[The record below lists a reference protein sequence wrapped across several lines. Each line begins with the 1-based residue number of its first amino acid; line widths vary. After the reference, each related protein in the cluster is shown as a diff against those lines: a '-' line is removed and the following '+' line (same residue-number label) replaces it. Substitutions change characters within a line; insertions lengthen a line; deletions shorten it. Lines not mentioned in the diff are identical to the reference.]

1 MISALK
7 QRATGFALGCAI
19 VIATPILT
27 ASPAATQTAERF
39 YQGRALNMVIGFDVG
54 GGYDLY
60 ARLAARHLS
69 RHVAGKPNV
78 VAQNMPGAGGL
89 TAMNHLY
96 KVANKDGS
104 VIGAVHSNIALGQLL
119 GGLNIEYD
127 ARKFNWLGRL
137 TSTIDVHYAWHTT
150 PVKTL
155 ADVKARETIVAAT
168 GPASNSTIYPRVLNE
183 IMGTRFRV
191 IGGFKGTNDA
201 NLAMERGEVE
211 AVLKPWEGVKSG
223 DAAWLRDKK
232 ITLFVQY
239 GVNRHPDLPNLPTVV
254 ESMDNDEQRQ
264 IMRLFVST
272 SEIGRSLLIPPDVPA
287 DRVAALRAGFNAMVK
302 DASFRAEADK
312 LQMEID
318 PLPGEDMQSLIA
330 QTFDMSPA
338 LVQRAREL
346 YNKR

>member
-1 MISALK
+1 MIFATKQSAL
-7 QRATGFALGCAI
+7 GLCLGLA
-19 VIATPILT
+19 VLSAMPTLT
-27 ASPAATQTAERF
+27 ASPTSAQTAERF
-39 YQGRALNMVIGFDVG
+39 YQGRALNMIIGFDVG

-69 RHVAGKPNV
+69 RHVVGKPNV

-89 TAMNHLY
+89 SAMNHLY
-96 KVANKDGS
+96 KVAAKDGS
-104 VIGAVHSNIALGQLL
+104 VIGAIHSNIALGQLL

-127 ARKFNWLGRL
+127 ARKFNWLGRM

-272 SEIGRSLLIPPDVPA
+272 SEIGRSLLIPPEVPA
-287 DRVAALRAGFNAMVK
+287 DRVAALRSGFNAMVK
-302 DASFRAEADK
+302 DAAFRAEADK

-318 PLPGEDMQSLIA
+318 PLPGEAMQDLIA

-338 LVQRAREL
+338 LVERAREL

>member
-1 MISALK
+1 MIFLKKHCALCLGLALAALSALP
-7 QRATGFALGCAI
+7 
-19 VIATPILT
+19 TPT
-27 ASPAATQTAERF
+27 AAQTAERF
-39 YQGRALNMVIGFDVG
+39 YEGRTLNMIIGFDVG

-69 RHVAGKPNV
+69 RHVTGKPNV

-89 TAMNHLY
+89 SAMNHLY
-96 KVANKDGS
+96 KVAAKDGS
-104 VIGAVHSNIALGQLL
+104 VIGAIHSNIALGQLL

-127 ARKFNWLGRL
+127 ARKFNWLGRM
-137 TSTIDVHYAWHTT
+137 TSTIDVHYAWYTT
-150 PVKTL
+150 PVKSL

-183 IMGTRFRV
+183 LMGTRFRV

-239 GVNRHPDLPNLPTVV
+239 GLNRHPDLPNLPTVV

-272 SEIGRSLLIPPDVPA
+272 SEIGRSLLMPPEVPA
-287 DRVAALRAGFNAMVK
+287 DRVAALRSGFNAMVK
-302 DASFRAEADK
+302 DAAFRAEADK

-318 PLPGEDMQSLIA
+318 PLSGEAMQSVIA

-338 LVQRAREL
+338 LVERAREL